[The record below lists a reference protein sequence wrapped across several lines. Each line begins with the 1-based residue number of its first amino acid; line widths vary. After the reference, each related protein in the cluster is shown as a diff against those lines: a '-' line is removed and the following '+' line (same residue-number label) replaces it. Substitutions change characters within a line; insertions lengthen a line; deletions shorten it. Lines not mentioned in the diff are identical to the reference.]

1 MFGVSSFS
9 RQCDGISRRQ
19 ILQAGGLGLF
29 GLNLPS
35 LLRAEAASKSDA
47 KPMNCIL
54 LFTAGGMSNI
64 DTFDLKPDAPVEYR
78 GEFTPISSNVPGTQV
93 CEYLPRMAQAMDK
106 VCMIK
111 SIVHGESG
119 DHTAAMHYML
129 TGYPQRPDPT
139 GQPVGS
145 TIYPAFGSVI
155 AKELGWRNNLPPNV
169 LIGNKMSYVGAGY
182 LSSKYD
188 PLPIKADPNAKEFSV
203 EDVSIPNE
211 IGFDRTMRRRRML
224 DRLDGWQRQ
233 VESAMKSPN
242 ANPATGGAVLDRS
255 EFYRQAFDLITS
267 PAAKKAFDLQSEPDA
282 LRDRYGRT
290 REGQATLLARRLVES
305 GVRFVTV
312 GFLGWDT
319 HVKNFISLKQP
330 LLPTLDQAYSA
341 LLEDLSQR
349 GMLDSTLVICAGE
362 FGRTPGVNGGGG
374 RDHYAP
380 CNAVGFSGAGTAMGH
395 TVGKTDSKCASVVG
409 QSNSTL
415 DYAATIYRLLGI
427 DDSQEYHTEDGRP
440 VLINAGGKPIEGV
453 IA

>member
-1 MFGVSSFS
+1 MFGVSGLA
-9 RQCDGISRRQ
+9 RQCDGVSRRLV
-19 ILQAGGLGLF
+19 LQAGGLGLF

-35 LLRAEAASKSDA
+35 LLRAEAASKSGS

-64 DTFDLKPDAPVEYR
+64 DTFDMKPDAPVEYR
-78 GEFTPISSNVPGTQV
+78 GEFSPISSNVPGTQV
-93 CEYLPRMAQAMDK
+93 CEHLPRMAQVMDK

-139 GQPVGS
+139 GQPIGS

-188 PLPIKADPNAKEFSV
+188 PLPIKADPNAKDFSV
-203 EDVSIPNE
+203 EDVSIPTE
-211 IGFDRTMRRRRML
+211 VGFDRTMRRRRML

-242 ANPATGGAVLDRS
+242 ATTTGGAVLDRS

-282 LRDRYGRT
+282 VRDRYGRT

-330 LLPTLDQAYSA
+330 LLPTLDQAWSA

-349 GMLDSTLVICAGE
+349 GMLDSTLVIGAGE
-362 FGRTPGVNGGGG
+362 FGRTPGVNGGAG

-415 DYAATIYRLLGI
+415 DYASTIYRLLGI
-427 DDSQEYHTEDGRP
+427 DDSQEYRTEDGRP
-440 VLINAGGKPIEGV
+440 VLINAGGKSMAGV